1 MKLRFSMRIRHFL
14 EGYIFI
20 SLWVIGFLAFMA
32 VPLGR
37 SLYFAFHELKVTAE
51 GLKASYVGWKQFQ
64 EAFTLDV
71 KFPSRL
77 ISTITSLFLEV
88 PLILIFAIFIAILLN
103 RHFTGRG
110 IFRGIFFLPVIVS
123 SGAVLQRL
131 QSDGGDRLPI
141 FSQYNLVDLL
151 RNVIPVEILRPLLE
165 ILDSLTVV
173 MWDSG
178 VQILIFLAG
187 LQAISVQLYEAAKCD
202 GATPWESFWKIT
214 FPLLMPM
221 MLVNTL
227 FSIVNSFTKRDNQVM
242 EYIQSVFNLSKFGY
256 ASALGWI
263 YFLVIFVIIGIV
275 FYIFRN
281 KLSERG

>member
-1 MKLRFSMRIRHFL
+1 MKFRLSMRIRHFL

-20 SLWVIGFLAFMA
+20 SLWVIGFLTFMA
-32 VPLGR
+32 IPLGR
-37 SLYFAFHELKVTAE
+37 SLYYAFHELNVTSD
-51 GLKASYVGWKQFQ
+51 GLKATYVGWKHFQ
-64 EAFTLDV
+64 EAFTIDV

-88 PLILIFAIFIAILLN
+88 PLILIFAIFIAMLLN
-103 RHFTGRG
+103 RQFIGRG

-141 FSQYNLVDLL
+141 FSQYNLFDVL
-151 RNVIPVEILRPLLE
+151 RNVIPPEILRPLLDV
-165 ILDSLTVV
+165 LDSLTVV

-221 MLVNTL
+221 ILVNTL
-227 FSIVNSFTKRDNQVM
+227 FSIVNSFTKRDNLVM
-242 EYIQSVFNLSKFGY
+242 EYIQSVFKLSKFGY

-263 YFLVIFVIIGIV
+263 YFIIIFAIIGAV

-281 KLSERG
+281 KMSERG